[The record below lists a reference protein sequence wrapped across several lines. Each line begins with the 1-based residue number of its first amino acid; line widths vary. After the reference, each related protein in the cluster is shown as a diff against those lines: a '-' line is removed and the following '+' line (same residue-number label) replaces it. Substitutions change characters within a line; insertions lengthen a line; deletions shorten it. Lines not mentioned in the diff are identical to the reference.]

1 MQDYRNEIK
10 DVFAA
15 DKQLAAE
22 LEYDMRKYEEQLAR
36 EKESD
41 QEQLSA
47 AHEEVVGAINSVH
60 VSSAQ
65 ICVLTTPRPCPGALS
80 QHLEQGGDEAFF
92 YLFVLPE
99 RSSQSTLIGLEHQQT
114 KPRGAAND

>member
-10 DVFAA
+10 DFFAV

-22 LEYDMRKYEEQLAR
+22 LEYDMKKYEEQLAR
-36 EKESD
+36 EKESE

-47 AHEEVVGAINSVH
+47 AQGEVVGAINSVR

-65 ICVLTTPRPCPGALS
+65 IRVLCLGDPVPALGA
-80 QHLEQGGDEAFF
+80 G
-92 YLFVLPE
+92 
-99 RSSQSTLIGLEHQQT
+99 
-114 KPRGAAND
+114 

>member
-1 MQDYRNEIK
+1 MMQDYRNEIK

-36 EKESD
+36 EKESE

-60 VSSAQ
+60 ISAL
-65 ICVLTTPRPCPGALS
+65 ICVLTAPRPCPGILS
-80 QHLEQGGDEAFF
+80 QHLEQGGDEGFF

-99 RSSQSTLIGLEHQQT
+99 RSFQSTLIGLEHQQT
-114 KPRGAAND
+114 KPRGAADD

>member
-10 DVFAA
+10 DFFAV

-22 LEYDMRKYEEQLAR
+22 LEYDMKKYEEQLAR

-47 AHEEVVGAINSVH
+47 VPEEVVGAINSVC
-60 VSSAQ
+60 VSCAQ
-65 ICVLTTPRPCPGALS
+65 ILVLTTPKSCL
-80 QHLEQGGDEAFF
+80 
-92 YLFVLPE
+92 
-99 RSSQSTLIGLEHQQT
+99 
-114 KPRGAAND
+114 